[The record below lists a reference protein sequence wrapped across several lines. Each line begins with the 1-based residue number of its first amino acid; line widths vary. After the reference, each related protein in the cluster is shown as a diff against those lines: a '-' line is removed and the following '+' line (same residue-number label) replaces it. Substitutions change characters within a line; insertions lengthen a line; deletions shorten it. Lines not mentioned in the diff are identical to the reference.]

1 MRLFLLWFLLLK
13 MVNGSETIWCYQSD
27 SKNTSKEK
35 MNGMQS
41 LVSMKPI
48 YRKEKEVSSK
58 ETSVSFNVR
67 NMNYSLNLKGFW
79 YMSQRNYRIHDS

>member
-1 MRLFLLWFLLLK
+1 MEVKLYGVINLTPRIL
-13 MVNGSETIWCYQSD
+13 Q
-27 SKNTSKEK
+27 KEK

-67 NMNYSLNLKGFW
+67 NMNCSLKLKGFW
-79 YMSQRNYRIHDS
+79 YMSQINYRIHNS